1 MTIIRGTDGSA
12 AQVHSGSQSL
22 KVIVTDTSGNPTGS
36 AVDRELVVTTYIVKT
51 AFAGATVG
59 DTVTST
65 QIIDVSSTPT
75 TITTVWRNQ
84 TTAADFGSAPSAS
97 NLSLLGST
105 ALTDT
110 QLRATAVPVSVASQ
124 PLPTGAST
132 SALQTTGNTSLSS
145 IDTKLPTLVSG
156 SIPVTGTLTDTQ
168 LRATPISTT
177 ALTDT
182 QLRATAVPVSVAS
195 QPLPT
200 GASTSALQT
209 TGNTSLSS
217 IDTKLPTLVSSR
229 VPMQGTIPSV
239 TAVSITSATTNA
251 TGTSYTAFASASC
264 NAMDLTNNSGTT
276 IEYRRGA
283 TGTSMEIP
291 TGVARLIIGITNA
304 SQIDIRRV
312 DNSNTQVTLKAELY
326 TV

>member
-110 QLRATAVPVSVASQ
+110 QLRASAVPVSVATQ

-145 IDTKLPTLVSG
+145 IDGKLPTLVSG
-156 SIPVTGTLTDTQ
+156 SIPVTG
-168 LRATPISTT
+168 

-182 QLRATAVPVSVAS
+182 QLRASAVPVSVAT

-217 IDTKLPTLVSSR
+217 IDGKLPTLVSSR